1 MKYYSEQI
9 GDYIYQLSYE
19 DLPAKVVDHTKWVI
33 LDAIGVALAS
43 WDTPW
48 ALAVYNT
55 IRKKAGSPEST
66 IFYFGNKVPDMNAAL
81 VNAMFIQSMDFNDD
95 AS

>member
-9 GDYIYQLSYE
+9 ADYIYQLSYE
-19 DLPAKVVDHTKWVI
+19 DLPAKVVEHAKWVI

-48 ALAVYNT
+48 SLAV
-55 IRKKAGSPEST
+55 
-66 IFYFGNKVPDMNAAL
+66 
-81 VNAMFIQSMDFNDD
+81 
-95 AS
+95 

>member
-9 GDYIYQLSYE
+9 ADYIYQLSYE
-19 DLPAKVVDHTKWVI
+19 DLPAKVVEHAKWVI

-48 ALAVYNT
+48 SLAVYRS
-55 IRKKAGSPEST
+55 IRKMRKLQLISSNNAVKAGFDTSS
-66 IFYFGNKVPDMNAAL
+66 
-81 VNAMFIQSMDFNDD
+81 
-95 AS
+95 